1 MVMLLLTYLT
11 VAITCFGIGHAIG
24 YVLGTLIIKTTNAS
38 FISDDVVDE
47 F

>member
-1 MVMLLLTYLT
+1 MILLTYLA

-24 YVLGTLIIKTTNAS
+24 YVFGTLIIKATNAS
-38 FISDDVVDE
+38 FVSDDVVDA